1 MKNVVLVRYSEIGLK
16 GKNRPMFENYLVDN
30 IKYYFKKQN
39 IIYEKIEK
47 PRGRIL
53 IYTNEKT
60 DFLKNIFG
68 ISSFSYS
75 SNVDLDIDKINKKA
89 LEILEDIDFKT
100 FRVSAQRANKN
111 FKINSVEIEKKVGG
125 FICENI
131 NKKVDLKNYDV
142 NLGIEINE
150 KAYVFNDKIK
160 GLGGLPVG
168 CEGKVVSFIE
178 DENSLIASLLIMKRG
193 CSIIPVSM
201 KKTDISVID
210 KFSCGRNEKLRIIKD
225 VKEIDEIAE
234 ENNAKAVVIG
244 ETLENFKERE
254 IKTMVLRPLVGFS
267 SSYINK
273 LKKIY
278 NHSLPVK

>member
-1 MKNVVLVRYSEIGLK
+1 MVRYSEIGLK
-16 GKNRPMFENYLVDN
+16 GKNRPLFEKKLIDN
-30 IKYYFKKQN
+30 IKYYLKKN
-39 IIYEKIEK
+39 KVEYKKIEK
-47 PRGRIL
+47 PRGRIF

-60 DFLKNIFG
+60 DFLKNTFG
-68 ISSFSYS
+68 IASFSHAS
-75 SNVDLDIDKINKKA
+75 AVDLGLNKIREKA
-89 LEILEDIDFKT
+89 LEILKDTDFKT
-100 FRVSAQRANKN
+100 FRVSAQRSNKN
-111 FKINSVEIEKKVGG
+111 FKINSVEIEKQVGS

-131 NKKVDLKNYDV
+131 NKKVDLKNYDI

-201 KKTDISVID
+201 KKADISMIE
-210 KFSCGRNEKLRIIKD
+210 KFSCGLNKNLKLIKNI
-225 VKEIDEIAE
+225 KEIDGIAE
-234 ENNAKAVVIG
+234 ENNAKAVVLG
-244 ETLENFKERE
+244 QTLENFKE
-254 IKTMVLRPLVGFS
+254 IDINTMVLRPLIGFS
-267 SSYINK
+267 SGCINK

-278 NHSLPVK
+278 NSSL